1 MAHSHDHTHDH
12 HHHHHADGNLALAFW
27 LNTAFAIVEVVG
39 GFYTNS
45 VAILSDALHD
55 FGDSIAL
62 GSAWFFERKSRQ
74 QRDATYT
81 YGYKRFSLMGAF
93 INAVV
98 LTVGSVFILMEAFE
112 RIIDPVQ
119 PDANGMILLALLG
132 VIVNGV
138 ALLRLRKGN
147 SLSEKMISLH
157 FIEDVVGWIA
167 VLIGSVIMK
176 YSYAPFLDPVLSIG
190 ISVFILVNVYRNMR
204 GAFQIILQGVP
215 HNVSEERVRSTLHG
229 FSEVESIHDVHLWT
243 LDGKYNILT
252 VHIVLDKPS
261 DLIALENLKN
271 SIKGKMREIN
281 VDHATIEFE
290 VKGMKYLIAAISFFP
305 S

>member
-290 VKGMKYLIAAISFFP
+290 VKGMNCQAVEDHSH
-305 S
+305 